1 VSVARFFLLSGIS
14 AINSENY
21 SLNQKIRKKISR
33 PAFSICYC
41 LRSTATGF
49 LDFRLCKPALFR
61 DPMCPTFR
69 VGPMSALPPKA
80 DIASRQLDVC
90 FVPKADIR
98 CMLALRD
105 NQQNNAT
112 DYDGY
117 RSY

>member
-1 VSVARFFLLSGIS
+1 
-14 AINSENY
+14 
-21 SLNQKIRKKISR
+21 
-33 PAFSICYC
+33 
-41 LRSTATGF
+41 
-49 LDFRLCKPALFR
+49 
-61 DPMCPTFR
+61 MCPTFR

-117 RSY
+117 RSYQLWADVLVLKKYEAQ